1 MRLENPGELLEQATS
16 VIPGGVNTSL
26 RRVNP
31 FLLFK
36 EARGAIVT
44 DVSGKE
50 YIDYHAAFGPIM
62 LGHNFEFVSR
72 RVREA
77 MEKIDLI
84 GVGTTEIEIEL
95 AKKICKLVPSA
106 EKVLFCN
113 SGSEATYSAIRL
125 ARAVTGRRKLIKF
138 QGCYHGWHDSVAM
151 NVISPAEKLGETDP
165 LSQGSLVETLN
176 HTLICQFNSLDDVEQ
191 AVAKHPGDVAAII
204 IEPIAHNVGCL
215 LPEKGFLEGLREITR
230 QAGIVLI
237 FDEVITGFRHHL
249 GGYQKLCGVTP
260 DLTTLG
266 KAMANGYPMAAVCGK
281 RELMDQFNTHANG
294 RVFFAGTFNAHPLM
308 CMAALATIEVIE
320 KQGVHEHTFRL
331 ATKMR
336 KGLEAIVKSLGITA
350 TVVGFG
356 SVFVTY
362 FMEGPIRTYRDL
374 LRNDQK
380 LFVELRRKLL
390 ELGILELPLNL
401 KRNHISFSHTDE
413 QIDKTLEATES
424 LLKKLTYASSRSA

>member
-1 MRLENPGELLEQATS
+1 MRFENSSELFGQATS

-31 FLLFK
+31 FLVFK

-44 DVSGKE
+44 DVSGNE

-151 NVISPAEKLGETDP
+151 NPTPFLRAVWARRSI
-165 LSQGSLVETLN
+165 TL
-176 HTLICQFNSLDDVEQ
+176 
-191 AVAKHPGDVAAII
+191 
-204 IEPIAHNVGCL
+204 
-215 LPEKGFLEGLREITR
+215 
-230 QAGIVLI
+230 
-237 FDEVITGFRHHL
+237 
-249 GGYQKLCGVTP
+249 
-260 DLTTLG
+260 
-266 KAMANGYPMAAVCGK
+266 
-281 RELMDQFNTHANG
+281 
-294 RVFFAGTFNAHPLM
+294 
-308 CMAALATIEVIE
+308 
-320 KQGVHEHTFRL
+320 
-331 ATKMR
+331 
-336 KGLEAIVKSLGITA
+336 
-350 TVVGFG
+350 
-356 SVFVTY
+356 
-362 FMEGPIRTYRDL
+362 
-374 LRNDQK
+374 
-380 LFVELRRKLL
+380 
-390 ELGILELPLNL
+390 
-401 KRNHISFSHTDE
+401 
-413 QIDKTLEATES
+413 
-424 LLKKLTYASSRSA
+424 